1 HVAGIVGAVGNNGVG
16 VSGVDWNVQL
26 MPVKFIGTTGGSV
39 SSFIAG
45 LNYAVKHGAKIS
57 NNSWSG
63 AASSQALID
72 AVNAARGAGQI
83 FVAAAGNNGTD
94 NDQQPTY
101 PASLGLDNVISVAA
115 SDKNGALA
123 SFSNFGARSV
133 DVAAPGVDILSTI
146 PTASGSYGL
155 NSGTSMATPFV
166 TGVAALVWSK
176 NPTWTYRQV
185 ISQILATAD
194 KSSALAGKVASGGI
208 VDAAPAVGAVQAT
221 STSAPHVV
229 SSVAMGPTSKTMS
242 SVRVTFDRPMN
253 RSTFTA
259 VDCSLKLP
267 NGRIIAVSNVKAA
280 DSLGKVF

>member
-1 HVAGIVGAVGNNGVG
+1 NQGEIPPDIRARLTDVDGDGIITFRDLNNPVNQGPGKIIDVNHDGRIDAGDLLAPVSQGGWADGLDNDGDGYVNDIVGWNFYDNNNKPFDVADHGTHVAGIVGAVGNNGVG

-101 PASLGLDNVISVAA
+101 PASLGL
-115 SDKNGALA
+115 
-123 SFSNFGARSV
+123 
-133 DVAAPGVDILSTI
+133 
-146 PTASGSYGL
+146 
-155 NSGTSMATPFV
+155 
-166 TGVAALVWSK
+166 
-176 NPTWTYRQV
+176 
-185 ISQILATAD
+185 
-194 KSSALAGKVASGGI
+194 
-208 VDAAPAVGAVQAT
+208 
-221 STSAPHVV
+221 
-229 SSVAMGPTSKTMS
+229 
-242 SVRVTFDRPMN
+242 
-253 RSTFTA
+253 
-259 VDCSLKLP
+259 
-267 NGRIIAVSNVKAA
+267 
-280 DSLGKVF
+280 